1 MSHPAQTKR
10 MTGEEFEIWEQTQDE
25 RHEFVDGL
33 PQLKFV
39 EWDGPRM
46 MVGATNGHNRIVLNV
61 SGALAARLRDNRCQP
76 YAADGKVRIP
86 RGNFRYPDVAVNC
99 GPFDRKASHLAN
111 PVAVIEVL
119 SKSTHWLDHNLKLR
133 DYQSVPSIQ
142 HILLL
147 SQDEMRGALWTRG
160 DQSAWGA
167 EELSGPEA
175 VAAFPA
181 AGVQITLAEAYYN
194 ALD

>member
-1 MSHPAQTKR
+1 MSQPSQTKR

-39 EWDGPRM
+39 EWDGPKM
-46 MVGATNGHNRIVLNV
+46 MVGATNRHNRIVRNLV
-61 SGALAARLRDNRCQP
+61 FALEGKLRGKP
-76 YAADGKVRIP
+76 WEPFGSDGKVFTP
-86 RGNFRYPDVAVNC
+86 KGNFRYPDVTIDC
-99 GPFDRKASHLAN
+99 GQSDGVASKISH

-119 SKSTHWLDHNLKLR
+119 SKSTHRLDHNLKLR

-142 HILLL
+142 YILLL
-147 SQDEMRGALWTRG
+147 AQDETRGALWSRG
-160 DQSAWGA
+160 PTSVWGA
-167 EELSGPEA
+167 EELSGPDA
-175 VAAFPA
+175 IVAFPA
-181 AGVQITLAEAYYN
+181 ADVQITLAEAYCN